1 MWDYG
6 KPGGALTRGKLT
18 RGKKKK
24 DVIQPLVQMGRDYQ
38 VCSRN
43 KIGDK
48 RLVDMYM
55 HL

>member
-1 MWDYG
+1 MAPLLEER
-6 KPGGALTRGKLT
+6 KE
-18 RGKKKK
+18 
-24 DVIQPLVQMGRDYQ
+24 DVIQPLVQMGRDYH